1 MDQKVFSVH
10 QEWKDQEYQIIQR
23 VFFANRKSFD
33 ASQAAVG
40 LFIVFASLGIMDYGK
55 GNHFAS
61 VCYALLCGAMIF
73 VMGILS
79 YDKKHPIFAR
89 WLFSRCEFPV
99 LHFYDSFI
107 QAEKNGPITIF
118 FYEEVKQVYYCDE
131 MIFLMYQKDSILMI
145 SQEAMASHPIF
156 LKQKLNCPF
165 HSLKKKN
172 SFSNGLYSS

>member
-1 MDQKVFSVH
+1 
-10 QEWKDQEYQIIQR
+10 
-23 VFFANRKSFD
+23 
-33 ASQAAVG
+33 
-40 LFIVFASLGIMDYGK
+40 MDYGK